1 MEDGRVKMEAR
12 TLEPVAFE
20 EREEGRGKRLAG
32 LGSDGRGKREEG
44 RKNRIPST

>member
-20 EREEGRGKRLAG
+20 EREEG
-32 LGSDGRGKREEG
+32 SD
-44 RKNRIPST
+44 